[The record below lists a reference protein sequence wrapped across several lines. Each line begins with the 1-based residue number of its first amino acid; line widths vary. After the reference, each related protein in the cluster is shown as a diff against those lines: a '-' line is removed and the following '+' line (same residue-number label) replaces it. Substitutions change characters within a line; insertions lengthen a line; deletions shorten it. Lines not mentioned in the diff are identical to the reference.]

1 MPALTMDLARKAN
14 VARFG
19 PVVLLFY
26 PFEVE
31 SVLWTM
37 ERTYS
42 GTRDVNTIR
51 ETVFTVV
58 RDGKEFTFEVI
69 DQKYF

>member
-1 MPALTMDLARKAN
+1 
-14 VARFG
+14 
-19 PVVLLFY
+19 
-26 PFEVE
+26 
-31 SVLWTM
+31 M

-42 GTRDVNTIR
+42 EDRDVNTIR

-58 RDGKEFTFEVI
+58 RNGKEFAFKVI